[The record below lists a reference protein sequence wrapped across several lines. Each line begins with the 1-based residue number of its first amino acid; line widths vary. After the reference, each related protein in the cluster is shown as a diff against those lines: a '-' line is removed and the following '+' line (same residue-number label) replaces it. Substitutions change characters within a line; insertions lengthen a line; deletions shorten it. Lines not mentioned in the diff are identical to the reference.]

1 VSAASADPVEN
12 RWPGERLGLPEHGP
26 RSIGRFGRRL
36 VGILIDWGIAYLLS
50 WAFFRVDEIGT
61 DPFITLGI
69 FAALQYVFLIVVN
82 GSLGHLIVRLRVVPI
97 AGGYLGLW
105 RPLVRTLLLCLAIPA
120 LIWDRDQRG
129 LHDKAAGTVLVRV

>member
-1 VSAASADPVEN
+1 MSSPSAQPVEN

-26 RSIGRFGRRL
+26 RSIGRLGRR
-36 VGILIDWGIAYLLS
+36 VVAILIDWGIAYLLS
-50 WAFFRVDEIGT
+50 WAFFRSPEIGA

-69 FAALQYVFLIVVN
+69 FAALQFVFLLVAN
-82 GSLGHLIVRLRVVPI
+82 GSLGHLIVRLRVVPLV
-97 AGGYLGLW
+97 GGYLGLW

-129 LHDKAAGTVLVRV
+129 FHDKAAGTVLVRV